1 MLCPL
6 QGQEAGAHHCPGYRC
21 FRDPWMENVQ
31 PSVHL
36 QEEKSLLPPFQD
48 LFPPWEKR
56 GFFYMVLGVP
66 IAESMTMSQEIF
78 LE

>member
-1 MLCPL
+1 
-6 QGQEAGAHHCPGYRC
+6 
-21 FRDPWMENVQ
+21 MENVQ